1 METNLRGETNMNHL
15 QKQIL
20 SFLEECNRERCV
32 SKIAEKYDKNLEVV
46 RAELMIL
53 ANKKLIAI
61 KKSTTG
67 KISRATISPKGKQ
80 CFREATAI
88 KGSVQEQINELKQK
102 LSALE
107 ASFIRAKE
115 NPTGENK
122 QSLLDNANTVQSV
135 AYGLNSFFKVGLDT
149 LK

>member
-1 METNLRGETNMNHL
+1 MNHL

-20 SFLEECNRERCV
+20 FFLEECNRERCV

-46 RAELMIL
+46 RAELVIL
-53 ANKKLIAI
+53 ADMNLISI

-67 KISRATISPKGKQ
+67 KISKATISPKGKR

-88 KGSVQEQINELKQK
+88 VTKGSVQGQINELKQK

-122 QSLLDNANTVQSV
+122 QSLLDNANTVQSM
-135 AYGLNSFFKVGLDT
+135 AYGLNSFFKVRMDIF
-149 LK
+149 K

>member
-1 METNLRGETNMNHL
+1 MNQL

-20 SFLEECNRERCV
+20 FFLEECNRERCV

-46 RAELMIL
+46 RAELVIL
-53 ANKKLIAI
+53 ADMNLIAI

-67 KISRATISPKGKQ
+67 KISKARISPKGKQ
-80 CFREATAI
+80 CFREATAMVT
-88 KGSVQEQINELKQK
+88 KGSVQGQIDELKQK

-135 AYGLNSFFKVGLDT
+135 AYGLNSLFKVRMDIF
-149 LK
+149 K

>member
-1 METNLRGETNMNHL
+1 M
-15 QKQIL
+15 
-20 SFLEECNRERCV
+20 
-32 SKIAEKYDKNLEVV
+32 
-46 RAELMIL
+46 
-53 ANKKLIAI
+53 
-61 KKSTTG
+61 
-67 KISRATISPKGKQ
+67 
-80 CFREATAI
+80 
-88 KGSVQEQINELKQK
+88 KQK